1 MQDLVLS
8 TLLKTTADVDA
19 LAARISRHRP
29 NAETGRVL
37 QVVAYWWEPDA
48 SLSQKNLARA
58 WSAILAKVAG
68 CTAAEMWA
76 ALCGEL
82 LGYVDV
88 VDPITR
94 KAKTVYRSSTTIR
107 GSAEWK
113 TFLDGIQRIAQE
125 TFGIPKL
132 PSKDD
137 AQAWAAFRGMKRVAT
152 DGDH

>member
-8 TLLKTTADVDA
+8 TLLKTAADVDA
-19 LAARISRHRP
+19 LVARFSRHRP
-29 NAETGRVL
+29 SAEGDRVL
-37 QVVAYWWEPDA
+37 QVVAYWWEPEA
-48 SLSQKNLARA
+48 SLTQKNLARA

-68 CTAAEMWA
+68 CTAAEMWE

-82 LGYVDV
+82 LGYVEV

-94 KAKTVYRSSTTIR
+94 RTRTTYRSSTTIR

-113 TFLDGIQRIAQE
+113 TFLDGIQRIARE
-125 TFGIPKL
+125 NFAIPKL
-132 PSKDD
+132 PSKND

-152 DGDH
+152 EGDH